1 MKEETEYDLKKC
13 KRAIKQIEANQSKH
27 FRNTPKE
34 HDKYYFSV
42 LVFGIIVILARLGGL
57 I

>member
-13 KRAIKQIEANQSKH
+13 KRATKQIEANQSKH

-42 LVFGIIVILARLGGL
+42 LVFGIFVIILWLGGL